1 MNFEKALFFCST
13 KKTSDSDRIFFLIIQ
28 KIYFIISKLFYQLY
42 SKLIIVDFHSECWKE
57 SIDIVIRKLNKDD
70 YFNSE
75 SYRLIFILNCL
86 DKLAEKIIAE
96 RLIYFAETAD
106 LLYFDQI
113 DDRKQKSAIDAAI
126 SVLSDI
132 EINKHKK
139 KLIFILFMNIKK
151 AFSNV
156 NKSQLLE
163 TCCNFK
169 LPPACISWVH
179 SFLHDRKILLA
190 FDNEKMNHSV
200 DFNTDI
206 SQGSPV
212 SSILWLIYISQ
223 LFKENHSKLTVRMPS
238 YMNDIA
244 LVAASKSVHEKCQML
259 QKAAE
264 QLINCET
271 SHHIQFDMKKT
282 ELIHFYHSD
291 KSLKKSVKIMKN
303 RIFPQEIV
311 RWLGVWFDRKLSFK
325 YHVEKRIADT

>member
-1 MNFEKALFFCST
+1 MTENELEKALFFCST
-13 KKTSDSDRIFFLIIQ
+13 KKTSGSDRVFFLIIQ
-28 KIYFIISKLFYQLY
+28 KTYSTISKLFYQLY

-70 YFNSE
+70 YSNSE
-75 SYRLIFILNCL
+75 SYRLISLLNCL
-86 DKLAEKIIAE
+86 GKLAEKIIAE

-113 DDRKQKSAIDAAI
+113 DSRKQKSAIDAAI

-139 KLIFILFMNIKK
+139 KLISILFMNVKRV
-151 AFSNV
+151 FSNV

-163 TCCNFK
+163 TCCNLK

-206 SQGSPV
+206 SQESSV
-212 SSILWLIYISQ
+212 SFIL
-223 LFKENHSKLTVRMPS
+223 
-238 YMNDIA
+238 
-244 LVAASKSVHEKCQML
+244 
-259 QKAAE
+259 
-264 QLINCET
+264 
-271 SHHIQFDMKKT
+271 
-282 ELIHFYHSD
+282 
-291 KSLKKSVKIMKN
+291 
-303 RIFPQEIV
+303 
-311 RWLGVWFDRKLSFK
+311 
-325 YHVEKRIADT
+325 